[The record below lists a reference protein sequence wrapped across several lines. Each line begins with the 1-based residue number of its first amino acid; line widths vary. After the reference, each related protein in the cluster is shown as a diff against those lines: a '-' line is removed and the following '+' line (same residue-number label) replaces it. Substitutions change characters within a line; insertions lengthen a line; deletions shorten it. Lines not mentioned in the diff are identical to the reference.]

1 MVYLDKAWD
10 MKDIPGGM
18 LVCVVCCAD
27 SELVVLFVPLLVPMV
42 YLDKAW
48 DMKDIPGGTLVK
60 FIDSQQALFA
70 AQVLGSA
77 HISFPSP
84 IVSSLPPACYQRL
97 WRSFTA
103 LGTPFSTTMRC
114 EELGGVR
121 GLRGCS
127 FDNSLPRLVVC
138 RSVFLSQACK
148 LKRGD
153 FDGAIE
159 DSSSVLSRNEN
170 NAKALFRRAQL
181 QIRYLHHFAV
191 VKNVVVRSYSCTG
204 GIKRELAA
212 AKKKLATRKEKEKA
226 AYAKMF
232 G

>member
-48 DMKDIPGGTLVK
+48 DMKDIPGGTLLRHGL
-60 FIDSQQALFA
+60 ALSGSHLLSFSDR
-70 AQVLGSA
+70 VLSSA
-77 HISFPSP
+77 CLLSET
-84 IVSSLPPACYQRL
+84 L
-97 WRSFTA
+97 
-103 LGTPFSTTMRC
+103 
-114 EELGGVR
+114 EELHSIR
-121 GLRGCS
+121 DALL
-127 FDNSLPRLVVC
+127 NNYA
-138 RSVFLSQACK
+138 ACK

-170 NAKALFRRAQL
+170 NAKALFRRAQA
-181 QIRYLHHFAV
+181 YLGRNELEPAIADLTQALKV
-191 VKNVVVRSYSCTG
+191 EPNDG